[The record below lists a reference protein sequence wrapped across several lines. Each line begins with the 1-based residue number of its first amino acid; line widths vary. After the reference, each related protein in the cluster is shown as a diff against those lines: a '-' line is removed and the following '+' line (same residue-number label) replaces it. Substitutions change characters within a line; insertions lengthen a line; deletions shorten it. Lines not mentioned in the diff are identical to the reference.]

1 MSDEML
7 IRHCSPTLAGLK
19 TANMFLYKY
28 ESLEEMRKAIRRINK
43 KLGAKGLRMV
53 PLKYGEGK
61 ALIYLYRP
69 DFLKNDLSHEKAE
82 KILLQKGYRGEG
94 CGSCLSKLSKR
105 MKENRDFPHE
115 IGLFLGYPPEDVQGF
130 IEGKKECAQCKG
142 CWKVYSDPEGAMRK
156 FNKFNKCKMIYKNMY
171 DEGADIETLAL
182 MR

>member
-82 KILLQKGYRGEG
+82 KILLQKG
-94 CGSCLSKLSKR
+94 
-105 MKENRDFPHE
+105 
-115 IGLFLGYPPEDVQGF
+115 
-130 IEGKKECAQCKG
+130 
-142 CWKVYSDPEGAMRK
+142 
-156 FNKFNKCKMIYKNMY
+156 
-171 DEGADIETLAL
+171 
-182 MR
+182 